1 MKKVV
6 FACATM
12 MMASSL
18 MAADG
23 VSELKAEISRLK
35 AQYEAEEKP
44 LGIADEA
51 GVYVLTE
58 EGKKLESLEAK
69 LRKLKINK

>member
-35 AQYEAEEKP
+35 AQYEADPNVKTP
-44 LGIADEA
+44 VIRIYTGGDSPSLIRLPDIYDE
-51 GVYVLTE
+51 GQ
-58 EGKKLESLEAK
+58 
-69 LRKLKINK
+69 